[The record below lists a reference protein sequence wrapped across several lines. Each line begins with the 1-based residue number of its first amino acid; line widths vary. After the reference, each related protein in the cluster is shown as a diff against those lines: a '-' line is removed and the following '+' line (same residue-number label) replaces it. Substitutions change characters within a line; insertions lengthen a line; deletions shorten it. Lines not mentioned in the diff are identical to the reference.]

1 MGAQR
6 PIIIGCLIF
15 LVSQFWLK
23 GSALNHSTSYE
34 KERQLESLSLEDI
47 LLHLAQYCDKFGD
60 SVLFFRC
67 NEEIEETIN
76 TPAKIVKPPGVT
88 FMGKIEKNRFV
99 YDYQLIRKEREI
111 REQRILVEENGTKR
125 NDPDAPL
132 KLKRTPYHH
141 LIAGPIGLF
150 SQYWQQFYDYRIEGA
165 DRVHGERAVI
175 IEVTPKPN
183 QEIENLYGKAW
194 VRKSDFS
201 VLKIEYNQK
210 SMNDYEEIRALAEKS
225 KLVPDIT
232 IITEFA
238 FEKNGIRF
246 PSRCSISESY
256 AKIDRP
262 EFKYN
267 KSKLTVT
274 YSNYQFFTVETEVVI
289 KRSQAQPEKLN
300 GLDVLLMEF
309 PLPEIEPGTY
319 VFRLAAEDKSNHLTA
334 ETSKEFKLIK

>member
-1 MGAQR
+1 MGAPR
-6 PIIIGCLIF
+6 PIIIGSLIF

-23 GSALNHSTSYE
+23 SFELNHSSSYIE
-34 KERQLESLSLEDI
+34 YRQPENLSLKDI

-67 NEEIEETIN
+67 NEEIEEKIN
-76 TPAKIVKPPGVT
+76 TPAQ
-88 FMGKIEKNRFV
+88 IEKNRFV
-99 YDYQLIRKEREI
+99 YDYQLIRKERKI
-111 REQRILVEENGTKR
+111 REQRILVEENGKKR
-125 NDPDAPL
+125 NDQNAPL
-132 KLKRTPYHH
+132 KVKRTPYHH

-150 SQYWQQFYDYRIEGA
+150 SSYWQRFFDYRIAGK
-165 DRVHGERAVI
+165 DKIHGEEAVV
-175 IEVTPKPN
+175 IEVTPKLGL
-183 QEIENLYGKAW
+183 EFENLYGKAW

-210 SMNDYEEIRALAEKS
+210 SMKDYEELRAWAEKS
-225 KLVPDIT
+225 NLVPDIT
-232 IITEFA
+232 IVTEFA

-246 PSRCSISESY
+246 PSRCSTSESY
-256 AKIDRP
+256 RRIDRP

-267 KSKLTVT
+267 KSKLTIT

-289 KRSQAQPEKLN
+289 KHSPAQPEKLN
-300 GLDVLLMEF
+300 DLDVLLMEF

-334 ETSKEFKLIK
+334 ETSKELDLFHSVWVL